1 MTQIHTCYKV
11 SKMLKEFLGES
22 APEPMADNTGH
33 GRWWYERDNA
43 NLYVFKDDGYI
54 SYPAYQ
60 LHDLLNK
67 PFLEAMFKKVRGF
80 EFGGGWIIEDDSFDI
95 SVKLNSEYYNGGMEA
110 VEKALVEMMEA
121 K

>member
-60 LHDLLNK
+60 LQDLLSR
-67 PFLEAMFKKVRGF
+67 PFCEAFVRERFARGLNY
-80 EFGGGWIIEDDSFDI
+80 EAAAWELTGLIERI
-95 SVKLNSEYYNGGMEA
+95 VNEYYSKGLPA
-110 VEKALVEMMEA
+110 VEAALVEMMEG